1 MDTRLTMDGRSSPG
15 IFNSLPG
22 AMKWI
27 INKVYE
33 IPRLCH
39 FLDGIFKLLIGCP
52 AVIFWP

>member
-15 IFNSLPG
+15 IFNFLPG

-52 AVIFWP
+52 TVIFWP